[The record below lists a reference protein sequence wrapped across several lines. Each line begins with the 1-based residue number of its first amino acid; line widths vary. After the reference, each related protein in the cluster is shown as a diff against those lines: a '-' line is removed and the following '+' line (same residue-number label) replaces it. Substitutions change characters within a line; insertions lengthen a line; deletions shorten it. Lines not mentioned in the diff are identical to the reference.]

1 MKNQHEMRRT
11 RELRARFDWIRREVA
26 ALEAL
31 PDVTGDVEQVD
42 PSTFADVSAVL
53 DERDGVQRAAHV
65 RGTGLIPLG
74 LRG

>member
-11 RELRARFDWIRREVA
+11 RELRARFDRLRREVE

-31 PDVTGDVEQVD
+31 PDVTGDLEQVD
-42 PSTFADVSAVL
+42 PSVFAEVSAVL
-53 DERDGVQRAAHV
+53 DERDGVPPAAYI
-65 RGTGLIPLG
+65 RRTGLVPLG